1 MMCRIYLLSHS
12 RPLSFD
18 HDQLDT
24 FVHQAF
30 CVQGVSGLTYIFSTT
45 MVIAIF
51 SMVMIMFRA
60 AMYPIKEPSD
70 DLKLESEDEVAH
82 PPPADD
88 DAAAEEEG
96 EEKPVIY

>member
-1 MMCRIYLLSHS
+1 
-12 RPLSFD
+12 
-18 HDQLDT
+18 
-24 FVHQAF
+24 VHQAF

-70 DLKLESEDEVAH
+70 DDLKLESEDGVA
-82 PPPADD
+82 PPPPAADD
-88 DAAAEEEG
+88 DAAEEEE